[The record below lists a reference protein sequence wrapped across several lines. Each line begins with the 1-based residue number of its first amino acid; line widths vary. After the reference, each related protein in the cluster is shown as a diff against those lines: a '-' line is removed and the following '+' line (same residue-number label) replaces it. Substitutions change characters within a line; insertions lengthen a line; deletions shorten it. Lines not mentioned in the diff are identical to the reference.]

1 MGEYSEAFVAFD
13 VAKMKHAVAIAD
25 GGRGGE
31 VRFVGEVSSSPAV
44 VERLIGKLSGRYGK
58 LHFCYEAGPTGY
70 GLYRQIEA
78 LGHACLV
85 IAPALIPKRPGER
98 VKTNRR
104 DAVTLARLHRAGE
117 LTGVWVPDAVH
128 EAVRDLVR
136 AREAAA
142 DDLRRKRQQLLSF
155 LLRHGR
161 IYTASGH
168 WTLAHRRWLAKQ
180 AFEHTAQQIVF
191 QEGID
196 AIEDAAQ
203 RLRRLEQQL
212 ALIVPSWSMAPVV
225 EAYQAMRGASF
236 LVAVI
241 FAAEI
246 GDVRRFDTP
255 RQLMSFLGLVPAESS
270 TGETVRRKGLTLA
283 GNRRARRALVEAA
296 WTPAFAG
303 AGSTVIPPGLA
314 KPSEPGAMG
323 CPKRCATSP
332 GRRRS
337 GCARAI
343 AGSAPPARSCRWS
356 WPRSPARWP
365 PSCGRSAARWHPCKG
380 SRLTPAAQRRG
391 WSHGGELPSL
401 VMWPG
406 AAQEP
411 LPDARPLDRGKPRDE
426 DTEGGTQ
433 PADKSLIN
441 RRLKLHLQPCAASIG
456 QTARHPPSRTQ
467 NHAVI
472 LDWGHKS

>member
-13 VAKMKHAVAIAD
+13 VSKTKDAVAIAD

-31 VRFVGEVSSSPAV
+31 VRFVGEIASSPAA
-44 VERLIGKLSGRYGK
+44 VERLIGKLAGRYRK

-70 GLYRQIEA
+70 GLHRQIEA

-85 IAPALIPKRPGER
+85 VAPALIPKRPGER

-142 DDLRRKRQQLLSF
+142 DDRRRKRQQLLSF

-161 IYTASGH
+161 VYSGGGH

-180 AFEHTAQQIVF
+180 SFEHPAQQIVF
-191 QEGID
+191 QEAID

-212 ALIVPSWSMAPVV
+212 AMIVPSWSMAPVI

-236 LVAVI
+236 LVAVT

-296 WTPAFAG
+296 WTYRYPARVSETLRARLD
-303 AGSTVIPPGLA
+303 GL
-314 KPSEPGAMG
+314 
-323 CPKRCATSP
+323 PKIVRDIAWK
-332 GRRRS
+332 GQVRL
-337 GCARAI
+337 CARYRRLSAAGKKLPVVVAAI
-343 AGSAPPARSCRWS
+343 AREMAAFLWAIGREVAPA
-356 WPRSPARWP
+356 
-365 PSCGRSAARWHPCKG
+365 
-380 SRLTPAAQRRG
+380 
-391 WSHGGELPSL
+391 
-401 VMWPG
+401 
-406 AAQEP
+406 
-411 LPDARPLDRGKPRDE
+411 
-426 DTEGGTQ
+426 
-433 PADKSLIN
+433 
-441 RRLKLHLQPCAASIG
+441 
-456 QTARHPPSRTQ
+456 
-467 NHAVI
+467 
-472 LDWGHKS
+472 